1 VVDAAHSQ
9 KIKVSVCGEMAG
21 DPVYVPLL
29 LGLGADDLSVAP
41 GSLPA
46 VKYLIQNMKLSDAIK
61 LTGSAVKKTD
71 PAKIFEEANQFYRD
85 RIGSID

>member
-1 VVDAAHSQ
+1 
-9 KIKVSVCGEMAG
+9 MAG

-41 GSLPA
+41 SSLPA
-46 VKYLIQNMKLSDAIK
+46 VKYLIQNMMLSDAIS
-61 LTGSAVKKTD
+61 LTRKAVKEAD
-71 PAKIFEEANQFYRD
+71 PLKIFERANQFYRD